1 MAVTFTTDLPATDS
15 AARARADA
23 FSAPQGWSATRRLVV
38 AGIVWI
44 VAILAAAIAG
54 VLRGLPVEGILPLAA
69 AGVVPGLVTMLLAPA
84 THREWAQISI
94 VILWIAF
101 GIVATLAIGPLPISI
116 VFLCA
121 PAVAALFDRERVVEA
136 LVLGAA
142 FAGLVYYAD
151 MRGVLPEPPMATD
164 LARWAA
170 QAGVVGSIMFVVTS
184 MFGAASRDVQEKAAP
199 RMTAFSR
206 ADLLAGVAGA
216 VIAIDEDDKV
226 DFASREAMDIFGVS
240 SDFGVMPTSALFA
253 TDADARGDFMR
264 LIERARGTGHRQ
276 IMKLVASS
284 TDGIDHLLEVSA
296 TPLTGPGN
304 QGRILVQAQDLTD
317 RAAQMEQRRRERV
330 VADGPT
336 DRALFSAGVAHE
348 LRTPLNAIIGFS
360 DMMRSRMFGPLPGRY
375 AEYADLIHDSGQ
387 HMLDLIGDVLDLS
400 KVEAGAYQL
409 NTSVFDAG
417 DVVRSSVKMVR
428 PMADTAEV
436 SLVLDVPEDDVLL
449 EADRKAVR
457 QILLNILSNAVK
469 FSPKGGQ
476 IDVALQAFDD
486 EVVFSVEDQGPGMT
500 EDEVARIGEPFVQ
513 GRSAQLTE
521 ARGSGLGL
529 ALVASLTEL
538 HDGAFEIES
547 DPDEGT
553 LVSVALPRRSL

>member
-1 MAVTFTTDLPATDS
+1 MAVTFDADLISTDDA
-15 AARARADA
+15 AMARAGA
-23 FSAPQGWSATRRLVV
+23 FAAPQGWSAVKRLVV
-38 AGIVWI
+38 AGVVWS
-44 VAILAAAIAG
+44 VAIIAAAAAG
-54 VLRGLPVEGILPLAA
+54 IFRGLPPDGVVPLAA
-69 AGVVPGLVTMLLAPA
+69 AGLVPGIVTLLLAPA
-84 THREWAQISI
+84 THRDWAQ
-94 VILWIAF
+94 VLLVMVWIAF
-101 GIVATLAIGPLPISI
+101 GIVAALAVGPLPISI

-142 FAGLVYYAD
+142 FAGLIYYAGT
-151 MRGVLPEPPMATD
+151 RGALPEPPVDPA

-184 MFGAASRDVQEKAAP
+184 MFGAASRDVQSKSAP
-199 RMTAFSR
+199 RLTNFSR

-216 VIAIDEDDKV
+216 VLAIDENNNV
-226 DFASREAMDIFGVS
+226 DFASREAMDIFGAS
-240 SDFGVMPTSALFA
+240 SDFGVMPTSALLSS
-253 TDADARGDFMR
+253 DPEARSQFGH
-264 LIERARGTGHRQ
+264 LLERARATGHRQ
-276 IMKLVASS
+276 VAKLMA
-284 TDGIDHLLEVSA
+284 TGGGGIDHLLEISA

-304 QGRILVQAQDLTD
+304 QGRLLVQAQDMTD

-409 NTSVFDAG
+409 NRSVFDAG

-469 FSPKGGQ
+469 FSPRGGQ
-476 IDVALQAFDD
+476 IDVALQAFDE

-500 EDEVARIGEPFVQ
+500 EDEVARIGEPFAQ

-547 DPDEGT
+547 DPEEGT